1 MVFATRAGGPRQGKI
16 GQCRES
22 EGCMTT
28 QECHAQKGRE
38 HGEAAGALLTAILE
52 GFDGLI
58 AVVGPAGDILT
69 CNSAWR
75 KHMAW
80 LGVPAEQFDGP
91 GWTHLMPALRSGL
104 YHVTRNGQRSVLVEY
119 SSTTDDGQRWYEAK
133 ITGHITER
141 GRIAVVVHS
150 DVTARKLA
158 EHEAR
163 RAAAENQRLALV
175 ARYTDN
181 AVVITD
187 TAGRIEWVNDG
198 FTRITGYTLEEAVG
212 KKPGHLLQGPD
223 TCQETVALMR
233 RAQQQGEGFDVEIIN
248 YGKNGRRYWLD
259 IEARPILDAS
269 GEVCQF
275 IAIESDITEK
285 KAAELHVTQAQKLE
299 SIGQLAM
306 GIAHEINTPAQYVGD
321 NTRFLEESFGEIMQ
335 AVRSYED
342 ALRALD
348 GKKADELTRRHD
360 LGYLHDE
367 VPKAIVQSLEGI
379 GRISSIVRAMKD
391 FSHPG
396 AIEKEPADLNEAIE
410 STVTVCRNRWKYVAD
425 LSLDLDRNLP
435 RVSVMRS
442 EINQVVLNLVVNA
455 ADAIAEALGEGAEE
469 RGRIT
474 VSTRLDG
481 DFAEIR
487 VSDTGAGIPE
497 EIRDRI
503 FDPFFTT
510 KTVGKGTGQGLSIA
524 HHTVV
529 ARHGGSIAFETKVG
543 KGTTFVVRL
552 PVRDRAVGD
561 EAGAKEAA

>member
-1 MVFATRAGGPRQGKI
+1 M
-16 GQCRES
+16 
-22 EGCMTT
+22 
-28 QECHAQKGRE
+28 
-38 HGEAAGALLTAILE
+38 
-52 GFDGLI
+52 
-58 AVVGPAGDILT
+58 
-69 CNSAWR
+69 
-75 KHMAW
+75 
-80 LGVPAEQFDGP
+80 
-91 GWTHLMPALRSGL
+91 
-104 YHVTRNGQRSVLVEY
+104 
-119 SSTTDDGQRWYEAK
+119 
-133 ITGHITER
+133 
-141 GRIAVVVHS
+141 
-150 DVTARKLA
+150 
-158 EHEAR
+158 
-163 RAAAENQRLALV
+163 
-175 ARYTDN
+175 
-181 AVVITD
+181 
-187 TAGRIEWVNDG
+187 
-198 FTRITGYTLEEAVG
+198 
-212 KKPGHLLQGPD
+212 
-223 TCQETVALMR
+223 
-233 RAQQQGEGFDVEIIN
+233 
-248 YGKNGRRYWLD
+248 
-259 IEARPILDAS
+259 
-269 GEVCQF
+269 
-275 IAIESDITEK
+275 
-285 KAAELHVTQAQKLE
+285 
-299 SIGQLAM
+299 
-306 GIAHEINTPAQYVGD
+306 
-321 NTRFLEESFGEIMQ
+321 
-335 AVRSYED
+335 
-342 ALRALD
+342 
-348 GKKADELTRRHD
+348 TRRHD

-367 VPKAIVQSLEGI
+367 VPKAIVQSLED
-379 GRISSIVRAMKD
+379 RAD
-391 FSHPG
+391 LIDRACDEGFSHPG